1 MDKELTEQL
10 VQARTGDLQA
20 FSYVAT
26 AFRGQLMAW
35 ARECTDSSHAAE
47 DAAQEALLVAFKQL
61 HSLRELAAF
70 PGWLRTL
77 TRTAA
82 FRQQRR
88 RRPDTLAE
96 PEVVQQSD
104 DPVVA
109 AELRQAVRGAVK
121 ELSHAQEQVIE
132 RHYLR
137 GEKIEEIAAALS
149 LPTGTV
155 KRRLHDAREKL
166 RTRLAGFGPGQDQM
180 DEWKG

>member
-1 MDKELTEQL
+1 MDVELTAQL
-10 VQARTGDLQA
+10 QLAKQGDVQA

-26 AFRGQLMAW
+26 AFRTRLLAW
-35 ARECTDSSHAAE
+35 ATECTANSHTAE
-47 DAAQEALLVAFKQL
+47 DAAQEALMIAFTQL
-61 HSLRELAAF
+61 ASLREVEAF

-88 RRPDTLAE
+88 KRPDTMAE
-96 PEVVQQSD
+96 PEAGED
-104 DPVVA
+104 EPDAVVA
-109 AELRQAVRGAVK
+109 AELKAAVHGAVQ
-121 ELSHAQEQVIE
+121 ELSQAQQQVIE

-137 GEKIEEIAAALS
+137 GEKIEEIAVALG

-166 RTRLAGFGPGQDQM
+166 RSRLSGFGPASDDQ
-180 DEWKG
+180 WRG

>member
-1 MDKELTEQL
+1 MDVELTAQL
-10 VQARTGDLQA
+10 QLAMQGDVQA

-26 AFRGQLMAW
+26 AFRERVLAW
-35 ARECTDSSHAAE
+35 ARECTGNSHTAE
-47 DAAQEALLVAFKQL
+47 DAAQEALLTAFRQL
-61 HSLRELAAF
+61 SDVRELAAF
-70 PGWLRTL
+70 PAWLKTV

-88 RRPDTLAE
+88 RRLDSPAE
-96 PEVVQQSD
+96 PDQAAELD

-121 ELSHAQEQVIE
+121 GLSDPQQQVIE

-137 GEKIEEIAAALS
+137 GEKIGEIAAALG

-166 RTRLAGFGPGQDQM
+166 RAKLSGFGPVSDDQ
-180 DEWKG
+180 WKG